1 AGLHALGRELT
12 RLELAEAVLLVG
24 ARHLHASLRVVAQ
37 LVPVLRQ
44 RARNLR
50 VERHLVRQQVL
61 QLARALELRIPR
73 ADGLVVQV
81 HVVRPLL
88 GSDLLPLAEP
98 LALYAA
104 AELPETDP
112 RPADVAKPGLLRA
125 DQTEEPVVVRRPE
138 RGLLHLLEPIA
149 GFDAGRARLPVRPQ
163 LPTHLLTEESLL
175 LPQLLHHRRVHIQV
189 PALDAL
195 DLTRKAL
202 LDAEVR
208 RHELPALAERPGPE
222 PDGLPTHA
230 GERAHGLL
238 RPTEVLCRAL
248 PVDVR

>member
-1 AGLHALGRELT
+1 
-12 RLELAEAVLLVG
+12 
-24 ARHLHASLRVVAQ
+24 
-37 LVPVLRQ
+37 
-44 RARNLR
+44 
-50 VERHLVRQQVL
+50 
-61 QLARALELRIPR
+61 
-73 ADGLVVQV
+73 
-81 HVVRPLL
+81 
-88 GSDLLPLAEP
+88 
-98 LALYAA
+98 A

-163 LPTHLLTEESLL
+163 LPTHLLTEELLL

-208 RHELPALAERPGPE
+208 RHELPVLAERPGPE
-222 PDGLPTHA
+222 PDRLPTHA
-230 GERAHGLL
+230 GERSHDLL
-238 RPTEVLCRAL
+238 RATEILCCAL
-248 PVDVR
+248 PVDIGHLGLLAHAVEHAGQRTIGAARHDVLVGLVELGFGSRGVLVIPGRLAAGLLRRRRA